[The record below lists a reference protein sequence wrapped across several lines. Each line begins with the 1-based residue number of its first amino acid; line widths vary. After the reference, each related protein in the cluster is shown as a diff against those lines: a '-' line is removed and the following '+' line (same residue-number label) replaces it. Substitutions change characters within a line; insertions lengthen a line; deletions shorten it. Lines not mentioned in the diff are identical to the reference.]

1 MITNYLKIA
10 WRHLQKN
17 RLYSLINLA
26 GLAIGITGC
35 LLIGLYIWHEWSY
48 DRFHE
53 NADRIVRVTWE
64 YDFADKTEETASTG
78 TRVGPEFT
86 RRFPET
92 ESFVR
97 LLKYP
102 RVVAFENRQFEEKK
116 FLYADST
123 FFDIFSF
130 DLIKGDP
137 ESVLDEPASIV
148 LTRSMAEKYFG
159 NEPALG
165 RTLTVGGTKDFTITG
180 ITEDAPDNSQIKFD
194 FIIPF
199 SNLSASTSEKWNE
212 ANYITFL
219 LLKNSDGMEPL
230 QAKIHNYM
238 EEVSREEY
246 KLEGDNFMT
255 YHLQPLTDVHLKSKL
270 DGLEPNSSITYL
282 WVMAAVAFLI
292 LLIAC
297 VNYTNLSIAQ
307 AAGRGSEIGIRK
319 VLGAGKKN
327 IFYQFMSES
336 LLMTFIAL
344 GVTLLLGYYL
354 LSSFNQLSGK
364 QIDTDV
370 LFQPATLLLL
380 LVLSMIVAF
389 MAGAYPAVVL
399 SGGKVINILRKGFSF
414 TGSGV
419 LRKSLIVFQFVISI
433 FLIIAT
439 VVILQ
444 QLSYIQ
450 DRDLGYNKEQVLVLP
465 IDTQIREN
473 YDQIRPALEEIPGV
487 KSVAAA
493 YEDPTHIGW
502 SDGLTATE
510 GNKGISVNAM
520 PVDEHIV
527 RTLGLQIIAGED
539 YTNSD
544 IKMADPQLQGD
555 NIQYTYMLNE
565 SAVRALGWTPEE
577 AIGKR
582 VAKGREGIVR
592 AVVKDFHFRSLHEP
606 IGPLVIF
613 MDKRLTGSMFV
624 KLQETNVPETI
635 AALEK
640 VWNSRIA
647 HRPFE
652 YQFLDENYTALY
664 RSEQSIAAVF
674 TTFSVLAILLACLGL
689 FALTA
694 YAMVSRTKEIGI
706 RKVLGATVPDILGL
720 VSKDFIK
727 LVFIAIVIG
736 VPVSLLAVNKWLE
749 GFSYRVD
756 IAWWVVALASLLLL
770 VIATTTVCLQAI
782 KTAMTNP
789 VKNLK
794 NE

>member
-1 MITNYLKIA
+1 MIKNYFKIA

-17 RLYSLINLA
+17 RLYSLVNLS

-35 LLIGLYIWHEWSY
+35 LLIGIYIWHEWSY

-53 NADRIVRVTWE
+53 HADRIVRVTWE

-97 LLKYP
+97 LMKYP
-102 RVVAFENRQFEEKK
+102 RVVASGDKQFEEKN

-123 FFDIFSF
+123 FFEIFSF
-130 DLIKGDP
+130 KLLQGDRGA
-137 ESVLDEPASIV
+137 VLKDPSGIV
-148 LTRSMAEKYFG
+148 ITSSMAEKYFG

-165 RTLTVGGTKDFTITG
+165 KSLNVGGGKDHIVTG
-180 ITEDAPDNSQIKFD
+180 IARDVPNNSQIKFD
-194 FIIPF
+194 FILPF
-199 SNLSASTSEKWNE
+199 SNLSAATSEKWNE

-219 LLKNSDGMEPL
+219 LLKDANSREPL
-230 QAKIHNYM
+230 QTKIHRYMTKVGM
-238 EEVSREEY
+238 EEY
-246 KLEGDNFMT
+246 QLDGDNFMT
-255 YHLQPLTDVHLKSKL
+255 YHLQPLTDVHLKSTL

-282 WVMAAVAFLI
+282 WILAAVAFLI

-327 IFYQFMSES
+327 IFYQFITES
-336 LLMTFIAL
+336 FLLTSIAFGMTLILAYF
-344 GVTLLLGYYL
+344 LLPY
-354 LSSFNQLSGK
+354 FNQLSGK
-364 QIDTDV
+364 HIDSDV
-370 LFQPATLLLL
+370 LLKPATLILLL
-380 LVLSMIVAF
+380 FLSVIVAF
-389 MAGAYPAVVL
+389 LAGAYPAMVL
-399 SGGKVINILRKGFSF
+399 SGGKVIQVLKRGFSF
-414 TGSGV
+414 TGSGL

-433 FLIIAT
+433 FLIIST

-444 QLSYIQ
+444 QLSFIQ

-465 IDTQIREN
+465 VDSQIREN
-473 YDQIRPALEEIPGV
+473 YDQLRTALEEVPGV
-487 KSVAAA
+487 HSVAAA

-502 SDGLTATE
+502 SDGLTPT
-510 GNKGISVNAM
+510 GGGKGISVNAM

-527 RTLGLQIIAGED
+527 ETLELEIIAGED
-539 YTNSD
+539 YTSSD
-544 IKMADPQLQGD
+544 KQLADPKLQGD
-555 NIQYTYMLNE
+555 NIQYIYMLNE
-565 SAVRALGWTPEE
+565 AAVRALGWTPQE
-577 AIGKR
+577 AVGKR

-624 KLQETNVPETI
+624 KLDQANVPETI
-635 AALEK
+635 ASLQD
-640 VWNSRIA
+640 VWKSRVA

-664 RSEQSIAAVF
+664 RAEQSIAAVF
-674 TTFSVLAILLACLGL
+674 TAFSIVAILLACMGL

-706 RKVLGATVPDILGL
+706 RKVLGATVPDILSL

-727 LVFIAIVIG
+727 LVVVAIIIG
-736 VPVSLLAVNKWLE
+736 IPLSLLAVHKWLA
-749 GFSYRVD
+749 GFSYRID
-756 IAWWVVALASLLLL
+756 IAWWVVALAGFLTLI
-770 VIATTTVCLQAI
+770 IATTTVCLQAMR
-782 KTAMTNP
+782 TAMTNP

>member
-97 LLKYP
+97 LLKFP
-102 RVVAFENRQFEEKK
+102 RVVAFGDRQFEEKN

-137 ESVLDEPASIV
+137 RSVLDDPASIV

-165 RTLTVGGTKDFTITG
+165 KTLTVGGTKDFTVTG
-180 ITEDAPDNSQIKFD
+180 IAADVRDNSQIKFD
-194 FIIPF
+194 FIVPF
-199 SNLSASTSEKWNE
+199 SNLSAATSEKWNE

-219 LLKNSDGMEPL
+219 LLKDSDGMEPL

-255 YHLQPLTDVHLKSKL
+255 YHLQPMTDVHLKSKL
-270 DGLEPNSSITYL
+270 DGPEPNSSITYL

-307 AAGRGSEIGIRK
+307 AAGRGSEIGMRK

-336 LLMTFIAL
+336 LLMTFVAL
-344 GVTLLLGYYL
+344 GITLLLGYYL
-354 LSSFNQLSGK
+354 LPSFNQLSGK
-364 QIDTDV
+364 QVDSDI
-370 LFQPATLLLL
+370 LFEPATLLLL
-380 LVLSMIVAF
+380 LVLSLIVAF
-389 MAGAYPAVVL
+389 MAGAYPAFVL

-414 TGSGV
+414 TGSGI
-419 LRKSLIVFQFVISI
+419 LRQSLIVFQFVISV

-444 QLSYIQ
+444 RNINSIF
-450 DRDLGYNKEQVLVLP
+450 KVSHP
-465 IDTQIREN
+465 
-473 YDQIRPALEEIPGV
+473 PA
-487 KSVAAA
+487 
-493 YEDPTHIGW
+493 
-502 SDGLTATE
+502 
-510 GNKGISVNAM
+510 
-520 PVDEHIV
+520 
-527 RTLGLQIIAGED
+527 
-539 YTNSD
+539 
-544 IKMADPQLQGD
+544 
-555 NIQYTYMLNE
+555 
-565 SAVRALGWTPEE
+565 
-577 AIGKR
+577 
-582 VAKGREGIVR
+582 
-592 AVVKDFHFRSLHEP
+592 
-606 IGPLVIF
+606 
-613 MDKRLTGSMFV
+613 
-624 KLQETNVPETI
+624 
-635 AALEK
+635 
-640 VWNSRIA
+640 
-647 HRPFE
+647 
-652 YQFLDENYTALY
+652 
-664 RSEQSIAAVF
+664 
-674 TTFSVLAILLACLGL
+674 
-689 FALTA
+689 
-694 YAMVSRTKEIGI
+694 
-706 RKVLGATVPDILGL
+706 
-720 VSKDFIK
+720 
-727 LVFIAIVIG
+727 
-736 VPVSLLAVNKWLE
+736 
-749 GFSYRVD
+749 
-756 IAWWVVALASLLLL
+756 
-770 VIATTTVCLQAI
+770 
-782 KTAMTNP
+782 
-789 VKNLK
+789 
-794 NE
+794 